1 VTNLALAPIRGTGQ
15 VGLPSWYRASVEGA
29 VAAASWPRIT
39 LALTLAVTG
48 PLTAQQHEGDE
59 AWNGGRLDQARQAYQ
74 QVLAGDSTAFV
85 ANLRLGLMLAWRGKL
100 DSALALIARARR
112 AEPREPE
119 ARLIEAKVL
128 AWDRRFGPAMAR
140 YDSAL
145 TDQPGLVEAELGRA
159 RIHAWRGD
167 LEAAERGYRAVLTTE
182 PHNADALAGLG
193 YVYHWQGRDGP
204 AERLAVQ
211 AQAAD
216 STNGSARDLARAVR
230 GAVRPATEI
239 SANWSDDS
247 DENTSFWQ
255 TIAGSGPVA
264 PGLRAFGNV
273 GVLEATDPFRHAT
286 RFGGE
291 GGLIW
296 SLGDVQLT
304 GAAGGRRLV
313 PEIAAARTAATYR
326 GRLSW
331 RPVRRLG
338 ASIGYARSPFDEI
351 ASLIERDL
359 NLESLEA
366 GFDAAP
372 ARGLSVFG
380 GGGAVWFSDGNHRTQ
395 AAGGLTQRVSGGLF
409 VGAYGRA
416 LGYRRVGLGYFSPDR
431 FHLLE
436 GVAGYNLET
445 AEWDGRLSAGLGG
458 QRLGRAGT
466 SQTEWHVDLRLGRRW
481 GVGNRVDL
489 FGSVTNSAVSSTSGA
504 FRFGTAGLSVRVG
517 M

>member
-1 VTNLALAPIRGTGQ
+1 MAAVKWPRTVLALA
-15 VGLPSWYRASVEGA
+15 
-29 VAAASWPRIT
+29 
-39 LALTLAVTG
+39 LAVTG
-48 PLTAQQHEGDE
+48 PLRAQQREGDE
-59 AWNGGRLDQARQAYQ
+59 AWKGGRLDQARQAYE

-85 ANLRLGLMLAWRGKL
+85 ANLRLGLMLAWQGKR

-112 AEPREPE
+112 AEPRDPE
-119 ARLIEAKVL
+119 SRVIEAKVL

-159 RIHAWRGD
+159 RVHAWRGD
-167 LEAAERGYRAVLTTE
+167 LEAAARGYRAILSAE

-193 YVYHWQGRDGP
+193 YIYHWQGRDGP
-204 AERLAVQ
+204 AERLTGQ
-211 AQAAD
+211 ALAAD
-216 STNGSARDLARAVR
+216 STNASARELARAVR

-247 DENTSFWQ
+247 DENTNFWQ
-255 TIAGSGPVA
+255 TVAGSGPVA
-264 PGLRAFGNV
+264 PGWRVLGNA

-291 GGLIW
+291 AGLTW
-296 SLGDVQLT
+296 SVGDLQLT
-304 GAAGGRRLV
+304 GAAGGRRLL
-313 PEIAAARTAATYR
+313 PETAAARTAATYR

-331 RPVRRLG
+331 RPVPRFG

-351 ASLIERDL
+351 ASLMERDL
-359 NLESLEA
+359 NFESLEA
-366 GFDAAP
+366 GLDATP
-372 ARGLSVFG
+372 ARGLSVYG
-380 GGGAVWFSDGNHRTQ
+380 GGGAVWFSDGNRRTQ
-395 AAGGLTQRVSGGLF
+395 AAAGITQRVSGGLF

-416 LGYRRVGLGYFSPDR
+416 LGYERLGLGYFSPDR

-445 AEWDGRLSAGLGG
+445 AAWDGRLSAGLGG
-458 QRLGRAGT
+458 QQIGRSGT
-466 SQTEWHVDLRLGRRW
+466 SQTQWHVDLRLGRRW

-504 FRFGTAGLSVRVG
+504 FRYGTAGVSVRVG